1 MRPNVQWTT
10 RSVDNGGRRNEC
22 LSGAETATRSQ
33 TDSHFLFLPFIDCPG
48 LALHLRLLWNSD
60 SYLWFLPFTDCPGLA
75 LHLRLL
81 PNIQEQGLAK
91 TSRDECP
98 KRLLVI

>member
-33 TDSHFLFLPFIDCPG
+33 TDSHFVILAIHRLSWTCLTFTIAMELCQLSLVLAVHRLSRTGLTFTIATEYPG
-48 LALHLRLLWNSD
+48 ARASQNK
-60 SYLWFLPFTDCPGLA
+60 
-75 LHLRLL
+75 
-81 PNIQEQGLAK
+81 QGWM
-91 TSRDECP
+91 S
-98 KRLLVI
+98 